1 MTEKFKIYIVN
12 LQEDHERRR
21 NILNQ
26 IKNQKLYN
34 FEIIDA
40 INGNELTQIELN
52 NLVFKNK
59 KLKNPWNTKMSP
71 SQIGC
76 ALSHIKIYKKFI
88 NSEYDYALIL
98 EDDAVFI
105 NNFSDELK
113 SFILK
118 SFKFKKQIIL
128 LSELKEFFSKPIDK
142 QKNYELVNVTNA
154 FFTHSYFIN
163 KEAAKSIIEFNYPV
177 KTIADNFV
185 FFKIYCGVK
194 LTGLNPFILEQDKVK
209 FQTSISNE
217 KSFDNIFLIKR
228 SLYKM
233 KYKFL
238 KKLFK
243 FESHNN

>member
-1 MTEKFKIYIVN
+1 MTEKFKVYIVN
-12 LQEDHERRR
+12 LKKDLKRKE

-26 IKNQKLYN
+26 IQIQKLNN
-34 FEIIDA
+34 FEIIEA
-40 INGNELTQIELN
+40 IDGNELNQIELDEQ
-52 NLVFKNK
+52 VFKNK

-88 NSEYDYALIL
+88 NSKYDFALIL
-98 EDDAVFI
+98 EDDAVFV
-105 NNFSDELK
+105 NNFSDELIN
-113 SFILK
+113 FILN

-142 QKNYELVNVTNA
+142 KNNYELVNVTNA

-163 KEAAKSIIEFNYPV
+163 KEAAKSIVAFNYPV

-194 LTGLNPFILEQDKVK
+194 LTGLNPFMLGQDKIK

-217 KSFDNIFLIKR
+217 KSFYNIFLIKR

-233 KYKFL
+233 KFKIL

-243 FESHNN
+243 FGSHSK